1 MNTVVNVCIII
12 VTISIFSLVI
22 MLIMVLIDVR
32 RMRIKSESFLDK
44 IEGELNPITSEIT
57 QIAED
62 IRQITHTARCQI
74 EKVDSTADFI
84 NKNVNNVFERW
95 ITTLNTL
102 HDAIAEPVGDIVVFL
117 KGFSRGIKFFFGNGR
132 DINNSK

>member
-1 MNTVVNVCIII
+1 
-12 VTISIFSLVI
+12 
-22 MLIMVLIDVR
+22 MVLIDVR